1 MNNPATIPSIFSHV
15 THPDS
20 CTTILVGSQATTDGS
35 RIIART
41 EDHDPCLSKVLL
53 VHPARKNAG
62 NTFRANENRFT
73 YPIPKTAF
81 GYTSF
86 SNGLPGKSADE
97 MTWGAAGFNDKGV
110 GMTAT
115 ETIFASDAALKNDP
129 YLPDTGITEDSITD
143 VILPYITSA
152 KEGAAKLGK
161 IIDEKGAGEGFGV
174 AFVDEKEIWYLE
186 TGSGHQWLATRI
198 PDDSYFVTGNQGRL
212 RQYRPNDTSHFMA
225 SKTLVK
231 YAVDNGLYNPKVDG
245 EFDFEKAYTLHDDA
259 KDRYYN
265 YPRVYALQHLYTKG
279 IKTRLEKPDGFN
291 VFEKPSAKM
300 DIDAVKAGL
309 RNTYEN
315 LGRMPYT
322 AMPDYTLRPI
332 SLFRTQQSHILQSRN
347 GLPVQI
353 ANVEYVSYGMP
364 SISIYIPFY
373 PGCLT
378 DFPDGYKKVT
388 DGSADSE
395 SAQWK
400 FRKLQTLVMVDYH
413 KYAPI
418 VQKGYRDA
426 EMQFAR
432 MQKKLEKAFI
442 AESDSSKALG
452 LVNAF
457 ENKVFTQALEV
468 TEKLTNQLFTLLAN
482 DLNQRYKFAGA

>member
-1 MNNPATIPSIFSHV
+1 MNNPFAISSTSSHF
-15 THPDS
+15 THRDS
-20 CTTILVGSQATTDGS
+20 CTTILVGGQATTDGS

-53 VHPARKNAG
+53 VHPARKNADK
-62 NTFRANENRFT
+62 TFRANENQFT

-97 MTWGAAGFNDKGV
+97 MTWSAAGFNDKGV

-143 VILPYITSA
+143 IILPYITSA
-152 KEGAAKLGK
+152 KEGAARLGK

-174 AFVDEKEIWYLE
+174 AFVDEKEVWYLE
-186 TGSGHQWLATRI
+186 TGSGHQWLAVRV

-212 RQYRPNDTSHFMA
+212 RQYKPNDGSHFMA
-225 SKTLVK
+225 SKTLIK
-231 YAVDNGLYNPKVDG
+231 YAVDSGLYNPKTDG
-245 EFDFEKAYTLHDDA
+245 EFDFEKAYTLHNDS

-279 IKTRLEKPDGFN
+279 IKTSLEKPDGFN
-291 VFEKPSAKM
+291 VFEKPSAKL
-300 DIDAVKAGL
+300 DIEAVKAGL

-315 LGRMPYT
+315 LGKMPYT

-332 SLFRTQQSHILQSRN
+332 SLFRTQQSHILQSRS
-347 GLPVQI
+347 GLPSSI

-373 PGCLT
+373 PGCMT
-378 DFPDGYKKVT
+378 DFPDEYKKVT
-388 DGSADSE
+388 DGNADSE

-400 FRKLQTLVMVDYH
+400 FRKLQTLAMVDYH

-432 MQKKLEKAFI
+432 MQKKMEKAYI
-442 AESDSSKALG
+442 AETDPTKAFR
-452 LVNAF
+452 LVKEF
-457 ENKVFTQALEV
+457 ENRAFSLALDV
-468 TEKLTNQLFTLLAN
+468 TENLTNRLFTLLTN
-482 DLNQRYKFAGA
+482 DLNLRYKFAGA